1 MAKELKDGVYI
12 AQGPDTNILIRVVG
26 KAPLLEI
33 VGAINLNK
41 FYQTGKVE
49 SLPKDSI
56 EVLDILSCPEKY
68 CFENPSLTSVVES
81 KTGLNEDKGRQASD
95 VKDPEYKEFL
105 TKYQYYIEIYGQTE
119 AAKNRMVLWLA
130 KEKGIAISQGRFII
144 TKLIQMLNIPR

>member
-26 KAPLLEI
+26 KVPLLEI

-49 SLPKDSI
+49 SLSKDSI

-68 CFENPSLTSVVES
+68 CFENPSLSNVVEN
-81 KTGLNEDKGRQASD
+81 KTGLNEDKGLS
-95 VKDPEYKEFL
+95 
-105 TKYQYYIEIYGQTE
+105 
-119 AAKNRMVLWLA
+119 
-130 KEKGIAISQGRFII
+130 
-144 TKLIQMLNIPR
+144 LIHI